1 MASQI
6 DRLIVSRGPAMIT
19 HRGGVFF
26 TREDLVVDL
35 NKETKGIPS
44 AAFGELDQVNLGVK
58 ATAKFRPVGEFEH
71 LGVLWPYATTPPGTS
86 IFGDAD
92 YPLLIQPLD
101 ATQDQ
106 TTFHAAGISKMPDL
120 FFTAT
125 DTLIQDVEF
134 QMVGKNNVA
143 IDNANRLFTQA
154 ANTINLAALPYDPDA
169 LIIQAYNNSWLSGGT
184 FTLTFGADTT
194 AALDFDITPVDLET
208 ALNGLASVAAAGS
221 LDVTGD
227 YISGFTIT
235 FRTNG
240 ARAAITGAVT
250 NMPGGTSVR
259 NDEVTAGGAG
269 NVEVQ
274 FLRLFPWASF
284 QAREGIKVA
293 FALQLTED
301 TADAIGHYDTIFSGL
316 TVTASGLPQGV
327 TDVAALAA
335 AAVQGAAS
343 VRGRK
348 LSTGGHHLDIFGDD
362 VYFRLYQANVRKAGQ
377 VFSAT
382 KQRVPD
388 LEWVAA
394 RSIGAGGV
402 LNPLFYI
409 GAAAPA

>member
-1 MASQI
+1 MSSQI

-19 HRGGVFF
+19 HRAGVFF
-26 TREDLVVDL
+26 TKEDLVVEL

-44 AAFGELDQVNLGVK
+44 AAFGELDQINQGVK

-71 LGVLWPYATTPPGTS
+71 LAVLFPYGETPTGTS

-101 ATQDQ
+101 DTQDQ

-125 DTLIQDVEF
+125 DTLLGDVEF

-143 IDNANRLFTQA
+143 IDNATRLFTQE
-154 ANTINLAALPYDPDA
+154 ANAIDLEALPYDPDA
-169 LIIQAYNNSWLSGGT
+169 LLIQAYNNSWLSGGT
-184 FTLTFGADTT
+184 YLPAYNAVAATGGALAFNANAAAVQAKLRTIV
-194 AALDFDITPVDLET
+194 ALDDVT
-208 ALNGLASVAAAGS
+208 
-221 LDVTGD
+221 VTGD
-227 YISGFTIT
+227 YVNGFTVTDPDDDID
-235 FRTNG
+235 
-240 ARAAITGAVT
+240 AALFTAVLAS
-250 NMPGGTSVR
+250 MPGGMSLRADQVSAR
-259 NDEVTAGGAG
+259 V
-269 NVEVQ
+269 V
-274 FLRLFPWASF
+274 FLRLFPWANF

-293 FALQLTED
+293 FSLQLTED

-316 TVTASGLPQGV
+316 TVVATGLPQGV

-335 AAVQGAAS
+335 AAVQGSAS

-348 LSTGGHHLDIFGDD
+348 LSTGGHNLDIFGTD
-362 VYFRLYQANVRKAGQ
+362 VYFRLYAANIRKAGQ

-394 RSIGAGGV
+394 RSIGAGGA